1 MINMHIGLSVN
12 PILKYVNICLDDGI
26 NGIQYDGIN
35 DDINAKYWIH
45 EEQLYD
51 LLFPLATLSEHFEE
65 QGKYE
70 SGDSII

>member
-12 PILKYVNICLDDGI
+12 PILKYVNICLD
-26 NGIQYDGIN
+26 DGIN

-65 QGKYE
+65 QGK
-70 SGDSII
+70 